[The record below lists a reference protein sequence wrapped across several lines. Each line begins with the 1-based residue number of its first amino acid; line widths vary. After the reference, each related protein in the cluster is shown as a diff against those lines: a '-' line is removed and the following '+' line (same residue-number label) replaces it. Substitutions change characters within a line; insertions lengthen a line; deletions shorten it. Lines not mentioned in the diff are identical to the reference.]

1 LGQRSVAA
9 VGYVASERLILSMYV
24 PKHFEENNTQWT
36 HDFISKTGAGTVV
49 TQGATQ
55 LHANFVPLL
64 FDAQRN
70 VLRGHIARANGQW
83 SDLVGNAQALVTFTG
98 ANAYISPN
106 WYPSKTEHQRVV
118 PTWNYEVVHVYGA
131 ITYSHD
137 AATLLDIIGGLT
149 NREEA
154 ANETPWRISDAPPEY
169 IDGLVKSIV
178 AFEIAISRIEAKRKL
193 CQHYSQADRWG
204 AIAGLRERG
213 DYQSKTI
220 ADAMESFDL

>member
-1 LGQRSVAA
+1 
-9 VGYVASERLILSMYV
+9 MYV
-24 PKHFEENNTQWT
+24 PKYFEENNTHWT
-36 HDFISKTGAGTVV
+36 HDFITKTGAGTVI

-83 SDLVGNAQALVTFTG
+83 SDPAGDVAGKAQALVTFTG

-106 WYPSKTEHQRVV
+106 WYASKTEHQRVV

-131 ITYSHD
+131 ISYSHD

-154 ANETPWRISDAPPEY
+154 ASEKPWRISDAPPEY

-178 AFEIAISRIEAKRKL
+178 AFEITISRIEAKRKL

-213 DYQSKTI
+213 GYHSTTI

>member
-1 LGQRSVAA
+1 
-9 VGYVASERLILSMYV
+9 MYV
-24 PKHFEENNTQWT
+24 PKHFEENDTQWT
-36 HDFISKTGAGTVV
+36 HNFISKTGAGTVV

-64 FDAQRN
+64 LDTQRN

-83 SDLVGNAQALVTFTG
+83 SDRVGNAQALVTFTG

-106 WYPSKTEHQRVV
+106 WYPGKAEHQRVV

-131 ITYSHD
+131 INYSHD
-137 AATLLDIIGGLT
+137 AAVLLDIIGSLT
-149 NREEA
+149 DRQEA
-154 ANETPWRISDAPPEY
+154 ASEKPWKLSDAPAEY
-169 IDGLVKSIV
+169 IDGLVKNIV

-213 DYQSKTI
+213 DYQSKQI
-220 ADAMESFDL
+220 ADAMESFD